1 VTTPEFP
8 ANVRRFHGW
17 LAETVV
23 SEVNPD
29 GTVRLH
35 GIPLAADVV
44 RPYEPRAGDRVE
56 VLRGRAFAVVLRK
69 LPDLEETSQNKPNV
83 T

>member
-1 VTTPEFP
+1 VTRLELPTNARPF
-8 ANVRRFHGW
+8 RGW

-23 SEVNPD
+23 SEVNPA
-29 GTVRLH
+29 GTVILH

-44 RPYEPRAGDRVE
+44 RPYEPAAGDRVE

-69 LPDLEETSQNKPNV
+69 LPDLEQTGGNSSAG